1 MPNSLAM
8 TGGGLHFDTFMKA
21 LAGVQPEKAKPRK
34 KNETKDLGEG
44 KEKSPN
50 LESRKSYRYPQV
62 RLKLGIVRP
71 LPGNCVFG
79 QL

>member
-34 KNETKDLGEG
+34 RARDERCWEREREARTLKVGRIIDTP
-44 KEKSPN
+44 KSD
-50 LESRKSYRYPQV
+50 
-62 RLKLGIVRP
+62 
-71 LPGNCVFG
+71 
-79 QL
+79 